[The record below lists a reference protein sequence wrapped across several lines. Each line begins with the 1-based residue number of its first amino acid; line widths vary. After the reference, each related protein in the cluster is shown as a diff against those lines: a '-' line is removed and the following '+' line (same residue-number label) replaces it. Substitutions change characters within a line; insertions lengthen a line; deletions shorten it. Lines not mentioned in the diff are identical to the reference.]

1 RTARYLQLK
10 YQQLFFDDLTVSVFA
25 EHYRVSQDEL
35 VLLFPWEI
43 AQTHPFGWTDG
54 SALDFIGGNKRHGKD
69 SRLGFDGSWTINTE
83 HQLQF
88 GAIRQQESTGLNAFQ
103 GNWDAQVLEQ
113 SGGTVR
119 QPSTTGIEQGY
130 WLTDGSRLD
139 LLLPYQRTIQ
149 GLYAQSQWQINDKTQ
164 LTTGFRYDD
173 YEDVGDNLS
182 LRTGLVY
189 EIDDQQNV
197 KLLFCEAFRAPSIG
211 DTKAEFSS
219 GVVGNP
225 DLQPELVK
233 TIDVIW
239 QKAWMDFA
247 LTINGFFNTID
258 DEIVVEVR
266 QPLPGFNALQPTNKG
281 QQHLSGLELELQ
293 ANINATIALKS
304 GLSYFNH
311 DQTLGTAKSLAFV
324 AVNVHGEKWNW
335 NINGYYHDRVLS
347 REIDGVNFSENVYL
361 GGFVKLNSKFEYHL
375 SDNLVLHLTGENF
388 LDKEYRT
395 YSTSLNIE
403 GGLPSPGRQL
413 SVGFDW
419 FF

>member
-1 RTARYLQLK
+1 MNFRTLIRYTTITCAFISAQVIFAVAGATAQFNLDNPFNLTIEQLLAVNISVASRPQVSLSKAPASVTVYSGDDIKRMGITNLEALLNHDPIYSTTYEDQARLKINYGQLSFAAGWIARVYSDFVQGGVVGNGVNKLERTARYLQLK
-10 YQQLFFDDLTVSVFA
+10 YQHLFFDDLAVTVFA

-54 SALDFIGGNKRHGKD
+54 SAH
-69 SRLGFDGSWTINTE
+69 
-83 HQLQF
+83 
-88 GAIRQQESTGLNAFQ
+88 
-103 GNWDAQVLEQ
+103 
-113 SGGTVR
+113 
-119 QPSTTGIEQGY
+119 
-130 WLTDGSRLD
+130 D

-149 GLYAQSQWQINDKTQ
+149 GLYAQSRWQINDKIQ
-164 LTTGFRYDD
+164 LTTGFGYDY

-197 KLLFCEAFRAPSIG
+197 KLLYGEAFRAPSIG

-219 GVVGNP
+219 AVVGNP

-311 DQTLGTAKSLAFV
+311 EQTL
-324 AVNVHGEKWNW
+324 E
-335 NINGYYHDRVLS
+335 R
-347 REIDGVNFSENVYL
+347 RM
-361 GGFVKLNSKFEYHL
+361 VK
-375 SDNLVLHLTGENF
+375 
-388 LDKEYRT
+388 
-395 YSTSLNIE
+395 
-403 GGLPSPGRQL
+403 
-413 SVGFDW
+413 
-419 FF
+419 